1 MIKLVEVV
9 QTYKKD
15 YNLRE
20 IFVNPDHVVLLREDT
35 TLKSRLDEGKGSF
48 PEGLDT
54 RQSFTRLQ
62 IHNGTTGAEFI
73 VIGAPHLIELKLKG
87 NKKELLRG

>member
-9 QTYKKD
+9 QTYKND

-35 TLKSRLDEGKGSF
+35 TLKTRLDEGKGNF

-62 IHNGTTGAEFI
+62 VHNGTTGAEFV
-73 VIGAPHLIELKLKG
+73 VIGAPHLVESKLKG
-87 NKKELLRG
+87 SKKELLRG